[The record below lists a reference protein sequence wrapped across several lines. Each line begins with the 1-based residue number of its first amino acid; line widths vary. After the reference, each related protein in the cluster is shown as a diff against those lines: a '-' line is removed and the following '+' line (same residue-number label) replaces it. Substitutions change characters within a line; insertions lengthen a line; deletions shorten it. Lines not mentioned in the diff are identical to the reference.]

1 MDSSL
6 TQIQRDEQV
15 IDINKKEQVELHIT
29 RRQELKNE
37 RLTRHRHSKRN
48 ELIRCTE
55 SVRNTF
61 SINLSKVSSIK
72 QTKSC
77 TSASA
82 KTRTPS
88 TVAAAVEVG
97 DSDVQCMRDDSV
109 DVMGGGFTSA
119 TAIVHLQQQQNV
131 VKNEIDVI
139 AVPTVGENNKPISVD
154 KKIKIS
160 TQMQEKLLD
169 NIQTENDDQKSENTF
184 NINNTKKENKPS
196 TATVRTTNTCPSL
209 SGKNKGSKESCG
221 RFAEKLRRSFRRG
234 EHKSL
239 EIKPLEHRL
248 ENLSGTNH
256 RDKQYSPD
264 EKNSSCNS
272 LIDSGGGHSFNL
284 KPFGIRSLPPLQR
297 NSHSIFSL
305 SHLPSLGVG
314 GSADS
319 GGGSKSSAYST
330 AGGGHINP
338 ALLLDSPDADTPPE
352 YAYHHLSSVATT
364 NSSTSLESNFGEIG
378 ERTSS
383 LTSISYWAWHQSNSS
398 MGGEVSTNS
407 NNGVS
412 GASNS
417 GRTVGD
423 SGLTAKQHKQKQKL
437 KSQSSS
443 KSDIHQQHTSRS
455 CSITS
460 ESSSTKLTRLQNL
473 LFKSSNESTKS
484 IHAHSNEGFTASSH
498 NSSSGEWE
506 NLGFS
511 TTSGSCSHVAA
522 DFYVGSFPEES
533 DDIDNAFTVAQPADS
548 NTVATSKPILKRGDS
563 NETAGSYYQYTL
575 TSPNN
580 PFLPEIIARTYHS
593 VYDEENEPLEDNVTN
608 VKYGQGEDPSGL
620 ELDGSGSHSA
630 QLPTPVYSRAGSQ
643 ESTHSDSAIS
653 ATATVKSCANVQLP
667 SSPINSSS
675 STPGR
680 QRRKLFILNSPTRHL
695 LHQQPS
701 HKPQPQVTTPDT
713 SLRKSTPCTSASDSN
728 VIKSLNPFLPITS
741 TVEGINNKN
750 NTNTTTTSTT
760 TKTPAAIIYSAT
772 KRAPLKQSA
781 VTSPIAMPQDLNTK
795 REEFLRATMKICL
808 VVSPPNS
815 KLQLKSKS
823 LTHLDGLDPMVAGH
837 RGVPVNI
844 TPNMSRSEVCTNT
857 ATSTIQTSQQLYPDQ
872 YPSALNSS
880 STVANIISEETTAP
894 TGTRPV
900 TSYKKKSPFVQR
912 KKPLLTR
919 SEVTSSEYF
928 SVSFCTDQGGVEE
941 EFIPATKGVTL
952 HSALSQALKRRNL
965 TFSQIAITDNNPPS
979 SFLETGYS
987 PLASSLDEN
996 TDVEN
1001 LAGHHLTVTESD
1013 GSRKT
1018 LQKAASFGSRTRPPR
1033 LLSSASTEE
1042 TSEAAVPGKQL
1053 KQRWSGLFGIKNPQ
1067 QSQLCELLN
1076 SYAKNGVPQKRASVN
1091 FDHPDFDAALAY
1103 LDNMHKSWK
1112 DIVDSTAMNE
1122 SEMRIQ
1128 TAIWELVTTEVYYIH
1143 ALQTVTDLF
1152 LACLEAVQLE
1162 RLLTDVDQHRL
1173 FSNVRDICEANL
1185 KFWTLYLYPMVAHS
1199 VATGEP
1205 LGVAFFHQGFV
1216 AFASIFAPYKKYC
1229 AEQSTCQFY
1238 CKELNHNN
1246 TLFTSYLAW
1255 CESQKLCNR
1264 LRLADILVRP
1274 MQRLTKYSLLLTA
1287 IKKHMLDM
1295 EQIEAVDSMIHSVE
1309 NFVFSV
1315 NNHLTTR
1322 QENERL
1328 KGVMARIESYDVVDT
1343 NNEQLDKMIKQYSKM
1358 FDLCAPMK
1366 GCPAHQVRHLFME
1379 GDHKFKD
1386 HLGKTDVHCFLLTDM
1401 LLVCK
1406 AIAKRGLGSLKVIR
1420 QPYLTDRL
1428 VVQQSNNILNC
1439 IYLNEFQVIVTA
1451 FTLQCSEAKNWYE
1464 SIKRAKMIYTRL
1476 KQGTGNW
1483 DNFRLA
1489 AGSGVSGSTM
1499 DALGIKK
1506 SPMNSSICSHVS
1518 SANNSHSGSVEWNDS
1533 RNISVEFEKTNSLSS
1548 EDGSMSKN
1556 LQSGPL
1562 KLKVN
1567 TATANTLSVQPL
1579 NHLGQ
1584 SLPNLNLNQSHTN
1597 NTLLVPGTTT
1607 SHSGNL
1613 LLSPSHRGISYPPPS
1628 PTRVPLRRGMAFS
1641 TSTKNPP
1648 LVKTRNI
1655 TSQNSINWSQPQSAA
1670 PNLQQRHKVPIN
1682 SSVASNASNA
1692 MLSTPFGGAQLPQN
1706 KSHGTNESTTSARP
1720 ETMAIQLSNDITD
1733 GTCQQH
1739 QHPHQMPTCNE
1750 TDV

>member
-1 MDSSL
+1 
-6 TQIQRDEQV
+6 
-15 IDINKKEQVELHIT
+15 
-29 RRQELKNE
+29 
-37 RLTRHRHSKRN
+37 
-48 ELIRCTE
+48 
-55 SVRNTF
+55 
-61 SINLSKVSSIK
+61 
-72 QTKSC
+72 
-77 TSASA
+77 
-82 KTRTPS
+82 
-88 TVAAAVEVG
+88 
-97 DSDVQCMRDDSV
+97 MRDDSV

-119 TAIVHLQQQQNV
+119 IAIVHLQQQQNV

-139 AVPTVGENNKPISVD
+139 AVPIVGENNKPISVER
-154 KKIKIS
+154 KIKIS

-169 NIQTENDDQKSENTF
+169 NIQTENDDQKIEKTF

-196 TATVRTTNTCPSL
+196 TATVRSTNTRPSS
-209 SGKNKGSKESCG
+209 SGKNKGSKETCG
-221 RFAEKLRRSFRRG
+221 KFAEKLRRSFRRG

-239 EIKPLEHRL
+239 EIKPPEHRL
-248 ENLSGTNH
+248 ESLAGASH
-256 RDKQYSPD
+256 RDKQYSPG

-272 LIDSGGGHSFNL
+272 LTDSGGGNSFHL

-297 NSHSIFSL
+297 NSHSIFSF

-314 GSADS
+314 GSLDL
-319 GGGSKSSAYST
+319 GGGSKSSVYST

-364 NSSTSLESNFGEIG
+364 NSSTSLESNFGDID

-412 GASNS
+412 AANNS
-417 GRTVGD
+417 GRTMDDV
-423 SGLTAKQHKQKQKL
+423 GLTAKQHKQKQKL

-443 KSDIHQQHTSRS
+443 KSDIHQQQASRS

-511 TTSGSCSHVAA
+511 NISGSCSHVAA

-533 DDIDNAFTVAQPADS
+533 DDIECAFTVAQPADN
-548 NTVATSKPILKRGDS
+548 NTVTTSKPLLKRADS
-563 NETAGSYYQYTL
+563 SETAGSYYQYTL

-593 VYDEENEPLEDNVTN
+593 VYDEENKTLEDNVTN
-608 VKYGQGEDPSGL
+608 VKCGPGGDLSGV
-620 ELDGSGSHSA
+620 EMDGSGSHSA

-653 ATATVKSCANVQLP
+653 ATAIAKNSANVQLP

-695 LHQQPS
+695 LHQQS
-701 HKPQPQVTTPDT
+701 THKAQPQVTTPDT
-713 SLRKSTPCTSASDSN
+713 FLRKSTPCTSASDSN
-728 VIKSLNPFLPITS
+728 VIKSLNPFLPIAN
-741 TVEGINNKN
+741 TVEGNSKKN
-750 NTNTTTTSTT
+750 TITTTTSTM
-760 TKTPAAIIYSAT
+760 TKTPAAAIYSAT

-823 LTHLDGLDPMVAGH
+823 LTHLDGLDPTAACH
-837 RGVPVNI
+837 RGIPVSI

-857 ATSTIQTSQQLYPDQ
+857 ATSTIQTSEQLNPDQ
-872 YPSALNSS
+872 YPAVLNSS
-880 STVANIISEETTAP
+880 STTAKITSEETSTP
-894 TGTRPV
+894 TGTKSV
-900 TSYKKKSPFVQR
+900 TSYKKKSPFLQR

-952 HSALSQALKRRNL
+952 YSALSQALKRRNL

-979 SFLETGYS
+979 SLLETGYS
-987 PLASSLDEN
+987 PLASSLEEN
-996 TDVEN
+996 TDIEN
-1001 LAGHHLTVTESD
+1001 LAGHHLTVTECD
-1013 GSRKT
+1013 GSRKI

-1076 SYAKNGVPQKRASVN
+1076 SYAKSGVPQKRASVN
-1091 FDHPDFDAALAY
+1091 FDHPDFDAALEY

-1112 DIVDSTAMNE
+1112 DIVDSTAMND

-1205 LGVAFFHQGFV
+1205 LRVTFFHQGFV

-1238 CKELNHNN
+1238 CKELNQNN
-1246 TLFTSYLAW
+1246 PLFTSYLAW

-1295 EQIEAVDSMIHSVE
+1295 EQIESVDSMIHSVE
-1309 NFVFSV
+1309 HFVFSV

-1343 NNEQLDKMIKQYSKM
+1343 NNEHLDKMIKQYSKM

-1386 HLGKTDVHCFLLTDM
+1386 NLGKTDVHCFLLTDM

-1439 IYLNEFQVIVTA
+1439 IYLNEFQVVVTA
-1451 FTLQCSEAKNWYE
+1451 FTLQCSEAKNWCE

-1483 DNFRLA
+1483 DNFRLGG
-1489 AGSGVSGSTM
+1489 GSGVSGNTV
-1499 DALGIKK
+1499 DALGVKK

-1533 RNISVEFEKTNSLSS
+1533 RNISVDFEKTNSLSS
-1548 EDGSMSKN
+1548 DDGSMSKN

-1567 TATANTLSVQPL
+1567 TITANTLSVQPL

-1655 TSQNSINWSQPQSAA
+1655 TSQNSINWSQPQTTSAS
-1670 PNLQQRHKVPIN
+1670 LQQRHKVPIN
-1682 SSVASNASNA
+1682 STVASNATNS
-1692 MLSTPFGGAQLPQN
+1692 MLSSPLGGVQLTQN
-1706 KSHGTNESTTSARP
+1706 KCHGTNESTTSVKP
-1720 ETMAIQLSNDITD
+1720 EIMAIQLSNDNLTD

-1739 QHPHQMPTCNE
+1739 QHPQQMSTCNE

>member
-6 TQIQRDEQV
+6 TQIQRDEQA
-15 IDINKKEQVELHIT
+15 IEINKKKQVQLHIK
-29 RRQELKNE
+29 RRQEL
-37 RLTRHRHSKRN
+37 TRQRHSKRN

-61 SINLSKVSSIK
+61 STKLSKVSSIK
-72 QTKSC
+72 KTKTC
-77 TSASA
+77 TNASA

-88 TVAAAVEVG
+88 TVSAAVEVG

-119 TAIVHLQQQQNV
+119 IAIVHLQQQQNV

-154 KKIKIS
+154 RKIKIS
-160 TQMQEKLLD
+160 AQMQEKLLD
-169 NIQTENDDQKSENTF
+169 NIQTENDDQKSKNTF

-196 TATVRTTNTCPSL
+196 TATVRTINTRPSS

-239 EIKPLEHRL
+239 EIKPPEHRL
-248 ENLSGTNH
+248 ENLGGTNH
-256 RDKQYSPD
+256 REKQYSPD

-284 KPFGIRSLPPLQR
+284 KPFGIRSLTPLQR

-319 GGGSKSSAYST
+319 GGGSKCSVYST

-412 GASNS
+412 EASNS

-423 SGLTAKQHKQKQKL
+423 IGLTAKQHKQKQKL

-443 KSDIHQQHTSRS
+443 KSDIQQQQASRS

-533 DDIDNAFTVAQPADS
+533 DDIDSAFTLAQPADS
-548 NTVATSKPILKRGDS
+548 NTVATSKPILKRADS

-593 VYDEENEPLEDNVTN
+593 VYDEENEPLENNMTN

-630 QLPTPVYSRAGSQ
+630 QLPTPVYSRAASQ

-653 ATATVKSCANVQLP
+653 ATATVKSSANVELP

-728 VIKSLNPFLPITS
+728 VIKSLNPFLPFTS
-741 TVEGINNKN
+741 TVEGINNN
-750 NTNTTTTSTT
+750 NTGTTTTSTT
-760 TKTPAAIIYSAT
+760 TKTPAAAIYSAT
-772 KRAPLKQSA
+772 KRVPLKQSA
-781 VTSPIAMPQDLNTK
+781 ITSPIAMPQDLNTK

-837 RGVPVNI
+837 RGVPVSI
-844 TPNMSRSEVCTNT
+844 TPNM
-857 ATSTIQTSQQLYPDQ
+857 
-872 YPSALNSS
+872 
-880 STVANIISEETTAP
+880 
-894 TGTRPV
+894 
-900 TSYKKKSPFVQR
+900 
-912 KKPLLTR
+912 
-919 SEVTSSEYF
+919 VTSSEYF

-952 HSALSQALKRRNL
+952 HSALCQALKRRNL

-987 PLASSLDEN
+987 LLASSLDEN

-1112 DIVDSTAMNE
+1112 DIVDSTAMND

-1205 LGVAFFHQGFV
+1205 LRVAFFHQGFV

-1246 TLFTSYLAW
+1246 PLFTSYLAW

-1295 EQIEAVDSMIHSVE
+1295 EQIESVDSMIHSVE

-1386 HLGKTDVHCFLLTDM
+1386 NLGKTDVHCFLLTDM

-1439 IYLNEFQVIVTA
+1439 IYLNEFQVVVTA

-1489 AGSGVSGSTM
+1489 AGSGVSGSAV
-1499 DALGIKK
+1499 DVLGIKK
-1506 SPMNSSICSHVS
+1506 SPMNSSLCSHVS

-1655 TSQNSINWSQPQSAA
+1655 TSQNSINWSQPQSVA

-1682 SSVASNASNA
+1682 STVASNASNA
-1692 MLSTPFGGAQLPQN
+1692 MLSTPLGGAQLTQN

-1720 ETMAIQLSNDITD
+1720 ETMAIQLSNDLTD
-1733 GTCQQH
+1733 GTCQQQ
-1739 QHPHQMPTCNE
+1739 QHPQQMPTCNE

>member
-1 MDSSL
+1 MSSTKEMKNGTK
-6 TQIQRDEQV
+6 TQKKAIKA
-15 IDINKKEQVELHIT
+15 NKKQ
-29 RRQELKNE
+29 QLKQQQLQNQQ
-37 RLTRHRHSKRN
+37 N
-48 ELIRCTE
+48 
-55 SVRNTF
+55 
-61 SINLSKVSSIK
+61 
-72 QTKSC
+72 
-77 TSASA
+77 SA
-82 KTRTPS
+82 
-88 TVAAAVEVG
+88 V
-97 DSDVQCMRDDSV
+97 
-109 DVMGGGFTSA
+109 A
-119 TAIVHLQQQQNV
+119 TA
-131 VKNEIDVI
+131 
-139 AVPTVGENNKPISVD
+139 
-154 KKIKIS
+154 
-160 TQMQEKLLD
+160 
-169 NIQTENDDQKSENTF
+169 
-184 NINNTKKENKPS
+184 
-196 TATVRTTNTCPSL
+196 TTTLAPHP
-209 SGKNKGSKESCG
+209 
-221 RFAEKLRRSFRRG
+221 AA
-234 EHKSL
+234 
-239 EIKPLEHRL
+239 
-248 ENLSGTNH
+248 
-256 RDKQYSPD
+256 QYSVNKITGKTIKMTVP
-264 EKNSSCNS
+264 
-272 LIDSGGGHSFNL
+272 
-284 KPFGIRSLPPLQR
+284 
-297 NSHSIFSL
+297 
-305 SHLPSLGVG
+305 
-314 GSADS
+314 
-319 GGGSKSSAYST
+319 
-330 AGGGHINP
+330 
-338 ALLLDSPDADTPPE
+338 
-352 YAYHHLSSVATT
+352 
-364 NSSTSLESNFGEIG
+364 
-378 ERTSS
+378 
-383 LTSISYWAWHQSNSS
+383 
-398 MGGEVSTNS
+398 TNS
-407 NNGVS
+407 NNNNNSSVKNNNNINQKIPDPVAGTAHATPSAMQQPVGS
-412 GASNS
+412 ILPGYENAPKFERSNS
-417 GRTVGD
+417 FSLRGK
-423 SGLTAKQHKQKQKL
+423 LTKL
-437 KSQSSS
+437 INSITGS
-443 KSDIHQQHTSRS
+443 KENLNKLDDENATPYKFTRSRS
-455 CSITS
+455 MILLRRSNRRSLIEPQLEQLSEEVDPTS
-460 ESSSTKLTRLQNL
+460 
-473 LFKSSNESTKS
+473 
-484 IHAHSNEGFTASSH
+484 
-498 NSSSGEWE
+498 
-506 NLGFS
+506 
-511 TTSGSCSHVAA
+511 
-522 DFYVGSFPEES
+522 
-533 DDIDNAFTVAQPADS
+533 
-548 NTVATSKPILKRGDS
+548 
-563 NETAGSYYQYTL
+563 
-575 TSPNN
+575 
-580 PFLPEIIARTYHS
+580 
-593 VYDEENEPLEDNVTN
+593 
-608 VKYGQGEDPSGL
+608 
-620 ELDGSGSHSA
+620 
-630 QLPTPVYSRAGSQ
+630 
-643 ESTHSDSAIS
+643 
-653 ATATVKSCANVQLP
+653 P
-667 SSPINSSS
+667 SSPRKNSVDISGQPFPVPSS
-675 STPGR
+675 FNKSAVNVTSDKRGTTTMITPQRQNSQPLTSTPVEEGNNSTALQR
-680 QRRKLFILNSPTRHL
+680 KPSSISLAPGEGNGVPFNPIANFQRRRSNTLLASFKSTIATITGEKKKEKLNPKWSASLQSLQAIDNMVSYENMSFIDYDKFNGYEKQLERQLSTL
-695 LHQQPS
+695 
-701 HKPQPQVTTPDT
+701 
-713 SLRKSTPCTSASDSN
+713 SLRTEQNPPITSISSAATGVN
-728 VIKSLNPFLPITS
+728 NNKSLNVPV
-741 TVEGINNKN
+741 TVVRRRKP
-750 NTNTTTTSTT
+750 S
-760 TKTPAAIIYSAT
+760 AARQLADRRCHSRGSFNFDTDFEHNLDKPRNVYRDSLDSRKLERLNDFSRNSFILDKEIVDWLNLEDG
-772 KRAPLKQSA
+772 RLRKQRREKSNQQMHVDTVDSSA
-781 VTSPIAMPQDLNTK
+781 VA
-795 REEFLRATMKICL
+795 
-808 VVSPPNS
+808 
-815 KLQLKSKS
+815 QLKSKS

-837 RGVPVNI
+837 RGVPVSI

-857 ATSTIQTSQQLYPDQ
+857 ASSTIQTSQQLYPDQ
-872 YPSALNSS
+872 YPSVLNSS
-880 STVANIISEETTAP
+880 STIANITSEETSAP
-894 TGTRPV
+894 TGIRSV

-952 HSALSQALKRRNL
+952 HSALCQALKRRNL

-987 PLASSLDEN
+987 LLASSLDEN

-1112 DIVDSTAMNE
+1112 DIVDSTAMND

-1205 LGVAFFHQGFV
+1205 LRVAFFHQGFV

-1246 TLFTSYLAW
+1246 PLFTSYLAW

-1295 EQIEAVDSMIHSVE
+1295 EQIESVDSMIHSVE

-1386 HLGKTDVHCFLLTDM
+1386 NLGKTDVHCFLLTDM

-1428 VVQQSNNILNC
+1428 VVQQSNNSLNC
-1439 IYLNEFQVIVTA
+1439 IYLNEFQVVVTA

-1489 AGSGVSGSTM
+1489 AGSGVSGSAV
-1499 DALGIKK
+1499 DVLGIKK
-1506 SPMNSSICSHVS
+1506 SPMNSSLCSHVS

-1584 SLPNLNLNQSHTN
+1584 SLPNLNLNQSHTTLDSNLYYTYSN

-1655 TSQNSINWSQPQSAA
+1655 TSQNSINWSQPQSVA

-1682 SSVASNASNA
+1682 STVASNASNA
-1692 MLSTPFGGAQLPQN
+1692 MLSTPLGGAQLTQN

-1720 ETMAIQLSNDITD
+1720 ETMAIQLSNDLTD

-1739 QHPHQMPTCNE
+1739 QHPQQMPTCNE